1 VEGPSQHQGVTA
13 AGGDAHREHGR
24 DAVSVKQRRHAR
36 PFARRLDRRPAEVVD
51 QHIGRLYTQIEGT
64 APCLSELVQ
73 DLWAD
78 IDLLLERRLFLEL
91 DLQVSNVA

>member
-1 VEGPSQHQGVTA
+1 MINRSSESNGRAPS
-13 AGGDAHREHGR
+13 AGLTTVIGR
-24 DAVSVKQRRHAR
+24 RGAPYLCPSI
-36 PFARRLDRRPAEVVD
+36 FAVD